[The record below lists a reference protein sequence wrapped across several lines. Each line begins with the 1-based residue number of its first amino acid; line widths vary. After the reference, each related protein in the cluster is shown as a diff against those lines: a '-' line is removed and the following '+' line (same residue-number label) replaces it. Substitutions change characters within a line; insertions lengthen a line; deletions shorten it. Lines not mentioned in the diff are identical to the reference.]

1 MRSLRQVAAGLVLS
15 ALGFGLGGCVTT
27 PSPSPNPS
35 VPVPSAG
42 VTDPSLITA
51 PPPKTTDSKPP
62 SSSVVPAPAP
72 PAITAPPVVTAPPR
86 AAPPPIV
93 EIIPAPAAPT
103 PINPEASA
111 VAALQGWADS
121 DVTPA
126 LRALGRSCKKWAKA
140 DPSSYLNNALAE
152 YGTYSDWAPACA
164 AVERVNIDYGSAQV
178 FFERYFDPVHLAPRN
193 GEIGLL
199 TGYYQP
205 EIEVR
210 RRADVYF
217 NEPILAVPKNKAAL
231 KLPRSEINAATSR
244 VIAYGRPMDVFF
256 MQIQGSGHIRFK
268 DGATVRAAYAANNGL
283 PYRSIGKVLIDRGEI
298 TKDKSSK
305 RDIENWMAK
314 AGPAKSRALM
324 NENKR
329 YIYFVEQKITEGE
342 GPNGAMGVPL
352 TAMGSMAVDP
362 RYHPYGAL
370 IWLNVKL
377 PMEAGDYRGRDQG
390 VLLAA
395 QDTGK
400 AIRGALRGDIYF
412 GSGKIAGDLA
422 GVMKHP
428 GDWSLLLPKALA
440 ARLKAQ
446 ASVSSGVS

>member
-1 MRSLRQVAAGLVLS
+1 MKAFRQVAAGLFISAFGVALS
-15 ALGFGLGGCVTT
+15 GCVTT
-27 PSPSPNPS
+27 PPPAPTPPSES
-35 VPVPSAG
+35 I
-42 VTDPSLITA
+42 ITA
-51 PPPKTTDSKPP
+51 PDDSQGLPVSP
-62 SSSVVPAPAP
+62 QTQPLPNSEPAP
-72 PAITAPPVVTAPPR
+72 PISPPR
-86 AAPPPIV
+86 ALPLTEAPPPEAPPPII
-93 EIIPAPAAPT
+93 EIIPAPPAPT
-103 PINPEASA
+103 PVNPEASA
-111 VAALQGWADS
+111 IAALKGWSDS

-126 LRALGRSCKKWAKA
+126 LSALSRSCKKWAAKT
-140 DPSSYLNNALAE
+140 PSDYLNPALAE
-152 YGTYSDWAPACA
+152 YGRYADWAPACA
-164 AVERVNIDYGSAQV
+164 AVNRVNIDYGSAQD
-178 FFERYFDPVHLAPRN
+178 FFERYFEPVHLAPRN
-193 GEIGLL
+193 NEAGLL

-210 RRADVYF
+210 RKADIYF
-217 NEPILAVPKNKAAL
+217 NEPILAVPKNQAAQ
-231 KLPRSEINAATSR
+231 KLPRSKINAATSR

-268 DGATVRAAYAANNGL
+268 DGAAVRAAYAANNGL

-314 AGPAKSRALM
+314 AGPGKSRALM

-329 YIYFVEQKITEGE
+329 YIFFVEQKITEGE

-377 PMEAGDYRGRDQG
+377 PLQAGDYRGREQG

-400 AIRGALRGDIYF
+400 AIRGALRGDVYF
-412 GSGKIAGDLA
+412 GSGKIAGELA

-440 ARLKAQ
+440 ARLKAE
-446 ASVSSGVS
+446 AGIS